1 MENLK
6 LFKTDREEDHYAEN
20 GYPNPYVGFVEEEEL
35 AYYNDN
41 DSLIEITAVPYGPLL
56 LKRFTSANDT
66 EGVIELI
73 SGGTHLL
80 DMKKD
85 YPYGLTF
92 DVQSETGKRH
102 SWLIGYNLNEYKGKK
117 IYDGLFK
124 DIPQDKVFLNI
135 NVEEIGNKAFYANST
150 LETITLPYNVKK
162 IGDEAFGKCTELTR
176 VKLDSITPP
185 IIGNNIFKDCNKLV
199 VITVP
204 KESVEEYRTTPNWSQ
219 YIQKIQ
225 PSD

>member
-92 DVQSETGKRH
+92 DVQPEMGKRY
-102 SWLIGYNLNEYKGKK
+102 SWLIGYNLNQYKGKK

-124 DIPQDKVFLNI
+124 GVQQERLPLSNTI
-135 NVEEIGNKAFYANST
+135 EEIGNKAFYENG
-150 LETITLPYNVKK
+150 TIEEINLPFRVKK